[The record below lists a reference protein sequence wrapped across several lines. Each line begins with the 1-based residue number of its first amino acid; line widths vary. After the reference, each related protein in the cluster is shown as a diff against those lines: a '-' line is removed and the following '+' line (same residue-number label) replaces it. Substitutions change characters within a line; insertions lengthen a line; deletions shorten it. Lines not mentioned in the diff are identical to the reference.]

1 MKFQYFILSIAF
13 VLQTSF
19 SAGAQLLPR
28 VKPELAGMDSHRM
41 AYADSAILR
50 SIAAGETP
58 GAVLAV
64 VRFGKLAYLK
74 AYGNRQVHPSTLP
87 MTENTVFD
95 LASVSKSVSTAIS
108 AMILVERG
116 LLRLS
121 DPVSFYIPG
130 FQPWEDTTSHQ
141 KTSIRIIHLL
151 THSSGLPAYASVAE
165 LQKQYATPNP
175 DGMIQHIAGVQR
187 LSPPGTQFRYSCL
200 NFISLQRV
208 IENISGKSLQTFAQE
223 NIFKPLGM
231 KHTDYNPTGETLAL
245 AAPTENNQAP
255 AGTVHDP
262 LAQVMNGGISGN
274 AGVFSNAE
282 DLAILSAMLL
292 NNGELNGIRILSP
305 LTVKTM
311 RTIPDGYQDFGR
323 TLGWDLSSA
332 YSSNRGDL
340 FGAEIYGH
348 TGFTGTS
355 LVIDPETQ
363 TAIILLTNSVHLET
377 GNVIRLRSVVANAVA
392 GAIVSVDEKSI
403 AQSSGIRR
411 SLWRKR
417 SPDKNM

>member
-1 MKFQYFILSIAF
+1 MKNKYRSFFLTLTIALLAFF
-13 VLQTSF
+13 V
-19 SAGAQLLPR
+19 AKAQPLPH
-28 VKPELAGMDSHRM
+28 VTPELAGMDSHRL

-50 SIAAGETP
+50 SVEAGETP

-95 LASVSKSVSTAIS
+95 LASVSKSISTAIS
-108 AMILVERG
+108 VMILVERG

-121 DPVSFYIPG
+121 DPVSLYIPG
-130 FQPWEDTTSHQ
+130 FQPWEDTTTRQ
-141 KTSIRIIHLL
+141 KSGIRVIHLL
-151 THSSGLPAYASVAE
+151 THSSGLPAYASVEE
-165 LQKQYATPNP
+165 LQKQYVTPNP
-175 DGMIQHIAGVQR
+175 DGMIEHIAGVGR
-187 LSPPGTQFRYSCL
+187 LSPPGMQFRYSCL
-200 NFISLQRV
+200 NFITLQRI

-245 AAPTENNQAP
+245 AAPVDNTSP

-262 LAQVMNGGISGN
+262 LARIMNGGISGN

-282 DLAILSAMLL
+282 DLAILAAMLL

-305 LTVKTM
+305 LTVKKM
-311 RTIPDGYQDFGR
+311 CTIPDGIQDFGR
-323 TLGWDLSSA
+323 TPGWDISSA

-340 FGAEIYGH
+340 FGAAMYGH

-363 TAIILLTNSVHLET
+363 TAIILLTNSVHIET
-377 GNVIRLRSVVANAVA
+377 GNVIRLRSVVSNAVA
-392 GAIVSVDEKSI
+392 GAIVLPKYNCRNSCRHDR
-403 AQSSGIRR
+403 Q
-411 SLWRKR
+411 
-417 SPDKNM
+417 D